1 MTAKQ
6 APSAKTPRPNG
17 RPTLRSPA
25 VEKAILTSL
34 AGGNTREDSSLAAG
48 VSPSTLRDWC
58 HRDPALSAQVEKA
71 EAEARQK
78 MVGVVMK
85 AATDGTWTAAMTFLE
100 RRDPEHWGRRE
111 RIDVMMDVRKAIEQL
126 SDDPA
131 EVEAAVA
138 EAQRLVGRR

>member
-1 MTAKQ
+1 
-6 APSAKTPRPNG
+6 
-17 RPTLRSPA
+17 LRSPE
-25 VEKAILTSL
+25 VEKAILASL
-34 AGGNTREDSSLAAG
+34 VGGNTLEDSALAAG
-48 VSPSTLRDWC
+48 VNPSTLRDW
-58 HRDPALSAQVEKA
+58 RRADPALSARVEKA

-78 MVGVVMK
+78 MVGVVVK

-100 RRDPEHWGRRE
+100 RRDPEHWARRE
-111 RIDVMMDVRKAIEQL
+111 RIDVLMDIRKAIEQL